1 MDTMMWVLLAIGL
14 VFFGILLYSRQFN
27 WLLKVG
33 RNMILGTASLL
44 GANALLAGVGLA
56 VGVNIITALIIGVL
70 GIPGFMMLYLAQLLI
85 GR

>member
-1 MDTMMWVLLAIGL
+1 MDTMMWVIIALCAC
-14 VFFGILLYSRQFN
+14 FGGFLLYTRQFT

-33 RNMILGTASLL
+33 RNMILGAAGIL

-70 GIPGFMMLYLAQLLI
+70 GIPGFMMLYLAQLLV
-85 GR
+85 G